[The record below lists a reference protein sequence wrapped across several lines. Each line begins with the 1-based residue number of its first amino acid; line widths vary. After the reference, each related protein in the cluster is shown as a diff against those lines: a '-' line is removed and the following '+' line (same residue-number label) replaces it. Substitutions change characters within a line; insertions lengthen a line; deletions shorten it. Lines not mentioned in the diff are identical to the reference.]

1 MTGQGYTNRPAAD
14 DEATEQLDDEFVPD
28 DARPLC
34 AKCLEPCHPL
44 QFYCDKCDSNEV
56 INPLASYMPYVRIRF
71 NIGMVVKMCR
81 KLVYDKDASLAFRLS
96 CLLVIIGWAL
106 MILYSRAA

>member
-1 MTGQGYTNRPAAD
+1 MTEQRHDNLLAGD
-14 DEATEQLDDEFVPD
+14 DERTKQLDDEFVPD

-56 INPLASYMPYVRIRF
+56 INPLASYMPLVRIRF
-71 NIGMVVKMCR
+71 NVGMVVKVWR
-81 KLVYDKDASLAFRLS
+81 KMLYDQEASLVFRLF
-96 CLLVIIGWAL
+96 CFFVIIWWAL
-106 MILYSRAA
+106 TMVC